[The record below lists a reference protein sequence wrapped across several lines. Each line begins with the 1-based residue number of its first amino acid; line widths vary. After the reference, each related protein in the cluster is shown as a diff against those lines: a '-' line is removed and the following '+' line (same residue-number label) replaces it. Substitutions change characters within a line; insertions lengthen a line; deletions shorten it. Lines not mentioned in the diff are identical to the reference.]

1 MRRISGGFKD
11 VAYEEAVELAS
22 QLYDFKTCVYPDG
35 SGYGISDAHQCRK
48 GTEGE
53 ISDTLNKIYSGKGK
67 KPKAAELKRATAAIN
82 AIEEK
87 YGEEGVQQMADIMGS
102 FLLSS
107 KGRTTTTMSVDEVEA
122 LQDPKLQ
129 KKLNDAFEND
139 PSSLQGGKNSIIPF
153 KQYPKDIVDAAWD
166 ATPDYIKSSFN
177 GTGKPA
183 GKAWKGTDEN
193 GEPINGGNGNAA
205 RGRELFGIWASQG
218 GKCAYTGKPLPFDY
232 ADLEHIRPMGQVG
245 VKAENPKNWVWTLRS
260 VNQTKSDYDMDYL
273 FKGSGKKGGY
283 PGTDNIKSKEQKAA
297 WQDKIDKA
305 AAAGGSK
312 GAFRD
317 KAKSEGFI
325 KEFNNNRR
333 QTIEAF
339 GPKNEKY
346 ITMALGR
353 VPVKGDGGKT
363 FSQEVTREGERNAVK
378 NLMGGRGVYTTG
390 ERASGKSTA
399 ANWINWNYPDMTASQ
414 QAKVKQLY
422 NQARDEVASN
432 SNPQGNTAA
441 GFGKRFAEL
450 INDEFGS

>member
-1 MRRISGGFKD
+1 MKPGRFNEVI
-11 VAYEEAVELAS
+11 YEEAMAA
-22 QLYDFKTCVYPDG
+22 LYEQWEFKTCIYPDG
-35 SGYGISDAHQCRK
+35 SAYGTADGNQCRK
-48 GTEGE
+48 GVEGE
-53 ISDTLNKIYSGKGK
+53 ISDTLNKIYDSKGK
-67 KPKAAELKRATAAIN
+67 KPKASELKRATAAIN

-87 YGEEGVQQMADIMGS
+87 YGEEGVKQMGEIMGS

-122 LQDPKLQ
+122 LQDPEKQ
-129 KKLNDAFEND
+129 KKLNDAFAND

-166 ATPDYIKSSFN
+166 ASPDYIKSSFN

-218 GKCAYTGKPLPFDY
+218 GRCAYTGKPMPFDY

-283 PGTDNIKSKEQKAA
+283 PGVDNIKSKEQKAA
-297 WQDKIDKA
+297 WQDKIKKA
-305 AAAGGSK
+305 EAGAGAK
-312 GAFRD
+312 GGFRD
-317 KAKSEGFI
+317 EAKTEGFI

-353 VPVKGDGGKT
+353 VPVAGDGGKT
-363 FSQEVTREGERNAVK
+363 FSQEVTRAGERNAVK
-378 NLMGGRGVYTTG
+378 NLMSGKGEYKVG

-399 ANWINWNYPDMTASQ
+399 ANWINWNYPDMTPSQ

-422 NQARDEVASN
+422 NQAKDEVASN